1 MNDVMVSI
9 NMPAYNHEK
18 YIRQAIESVLMQKV
32 NFKYEIIIGEDCSP
46 DHTREI
52 VKEYEKK
59 YPDIVKPIYHE
70 KNVGVAKNGAEIR
83 EKCSGKY
90 IACLEGDD
98 YWTDENKLQL
108 QFDFLENNPQYV
120 AVYHNVTCVDKHGV
134 PKKELQNY
142 TIRPTHTITL
152 QTILDNWEC
161 LPGQTA
167 SIFYRNFWKTAD
179 QKTKDAYNNCKTNGD
194 MRLAPL
200 LAGLGSI
207 YYMENNMADHR
218 RVLHEGTSW
227 SATHHKKNLLLFAY
241 HSKREIAKMMKQIL
255 GIDIDWRKYTK
266 DYPGKALNLAIKK
279 PTLTNLKIAHT
290 LFWDCDC
297 KAYTIK
303 YVVKAIL
310 KKLRI
315 IKGHESNDKSKI

>member
-1 MNDVMVSI
+1 MDDIMVSVC
-9 NMPAYNHEK
+9 MLAYNHEK

-52 VKEYEKK
+52 VKEYEEK

-70 KNVGVAKNGAEIR
+70 RNVGSAKNGVAIR
-83 EKCSGKY
+83 ENCSGKY
-90 IACLEGDD
+90 IAYLEGDD

-108 QFDFLENNPQYV
+108 QFDFLEKNPQYV
-120 AVYHNVTCVDKHGV
+120 AVYHNVTCVNEQGI
-134 PKKELQNY
+134 PKEELQNY
-142 TIRPTHTITL
+142 AIRPTHTVTL
-152 QTILDNWEC
+152 QTILDHLDC
-161 LPGQTA
+161 QYGQTA
-167 SIFYRNFWKTAD
+167 SLFYKNIWKTID
-179 QKTKDAYNNCKTNGD
+179 KHTEDIFNHCMTTGD
-194 MRLAPL
+194 SRLILL
-200 LAGLGSI
+200 LAGLGPI
-207 YYMENNMADHR
+207 YYMENNMSAYR
-218 RVLHEGTSW
+218 RVLDSGTSW
-227 SATHHKKNLLLFAY
+227 SATHHKKNMFLYLY
-241 HSKREIAKMMKQIL
+241 NSKRELANMMKQIFD
-255 GIDIDWRKYTK
+255 IDINWRKYTL
-266 DYPGKALNLAIKK
+266 DFPGMALTSAMRM